1 MGVSAYITPGDKID
15 ICYLHQNNGKT
26 YKSSVFDILDDNEIE
41 IGMPTDGLKM
51 VMFNIGFECQLYFY
65 TSRGLYTCEAVVTN
79 RYKKDQFILMSVKTK
94 TGLKKF
100 QRREFFRLEC
110 LVDFAYYKIS
120 KEVAELETTEELFE
134 EIANPDYIEQK
145 RLART
150 KDLSGGGMRFT
161 TMEPLEVGSRVLSVM
176 RLANDKI
183 DHMFYLV
190 TEVIACDPVEKMP
203 DLWIVRSKFEFK
215 NIKDRDLII
224 RYVFEEDR
232 MNRKRE
238 NG

>member
-1 MGVSAYITPGDKID
+1 MGISAYITPGDKID
-15 ICYLHQNNGKT
+15 INFLHQHNGKT
-26 YKSSVFDILDDNEIE
+26 YKSSVFDFLNDTELEIS
-41 IGMPTDGLKM
+41 MPTDGGKM

-65 TSRGLYTCEAVVTN
+65 TSRGLFTCEAVVTN
-79 RYKKDQFILMSVKTK
+79 RYKRDNFYLLSVKIK
-94 TGLKKF
+94 TALKKF

-110 LVDFAYYKIS
+110 LIDFAYYKIPD
-120 KEVAELETTEELFE
+120 EVAKLETTEELFE
-134 EIANPDYIEQK
+134 EIANPEYIEHK
-145 RLART
+145 KLART
-150 KDLSGGGMRFT
+150 KDLSGGGCRFT
-161 TMEPLEVGSRVLSVM
+161 TMESLEIGSKILIVI
-176 RLANDKI
+176 RLANEKI

-190 TEVIACDPVEKMP
+190 TDIIACDPVEKMP
-203 DLWIVRSKFEFK
+203 DLWIARGKFEFK

>member
-1 MGVSAYITPGDKID
+1 MGISAYITPGDKID
-15 ICYLHQNNGKT
+15 INFLHQNNGKT
-26 YKSSVFDILDDNEIE
+26 YKSSVFDFLSDNEIE
-41 IGMPTDGLKM
+41 IGMPTEGGKM
-51 VMFNIGFECQLYFY
+51 IMFNVGFECQLYFY
-65 TSRGLYTCEAVVTN
+65 TSRGLFTCEAVVTN
-79 RYKKDQFILMSVKTK
+79 RYKRDNFYLLSVKIK
-94 TGLKKF
+94 TALKKF

-110 LVDFAYYKIS
+110 LIDFAYYKIPN
-120 KEVAELETTEELFE
+120 EVADLETTEELFE

-145 RLART
+145 KLART
-150 KDLSGGGMRFT
+150 NDLSGGGMRFT
-161 TMEPLEVGSRVLSVM
+161 TMEPLAVGSKILTVIRLS
-176 RLANDKI
+176 NEKI

-190 TEVIACDPVEKMP
+190 TDIIACDSVEKMP
-203 DLWIVRSKFEFK
+203 DLWIARGKFEFK